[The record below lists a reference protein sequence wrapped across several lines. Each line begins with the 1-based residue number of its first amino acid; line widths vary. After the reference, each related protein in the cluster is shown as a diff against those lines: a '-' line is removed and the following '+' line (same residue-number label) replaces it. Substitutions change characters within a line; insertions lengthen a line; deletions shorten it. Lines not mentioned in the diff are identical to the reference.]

1 MCIRDSSSSSSHNAY
16 MSFGY
21 GTGSSTSHNDQYS
34 AYIGR
39 VGDNTLILGTNNGIR
54 ATVDST
60 GNLSLADGNL
70 SFASGHGIDF
80 SATSDASGS
89 TSELFADYE
98 RGVHT
103 YSVTSSGTNPTV
115 NIASAYNK
123 LYYTKI
129 GDMVHVTGEMRWTIS
144 SYGSGTLRISLPF
157 AADSSANSN
166 CQGAAQT
173 WNVNW
178 AWRSSYQQLFSEST
192 PSATYLVFRIG
203 SSNSLYEDYLQC
215 GSTYQQTA
223 NSGYGVEYQV
233 SLWYRTG

>member
-1 MCIRDSSSSSSHNAY
+1 MKYD
-16 MSFGY
+16 M
-21 GTGSSTSHNDQYS
+21 TND
-34 AYIGR
+34 R
-39 VGDNTLILGTNNGIR
+39 LILGTQTIDRLMIEDAGNNGDVHIK
-54 ATVDST
+54 T
-60 GNLSLADGNL
+60 GNIVFDT
-70 SFASGHGIDF
+70 SGRGIDF